1 MNKVLK
7 ILFVEDLP
15 FDAELIWREID
26 KNKIS
31 FEKLLVESR
40 EDFVT
45 ALNSFNPDL
54 IISDY
59 LLPQFDGMSAL
70 ALKNELAP
78 STPFILVTGSVNEE
92 IAVECMKAGA
102 DDYVIK
108 QNLARLGPAIFAAVK
123 RKEVVREKESAEKM
137 LIESEERF
145 RMLFDKAPIGYQS
158 LDTNGHFLEVNE
170 TWLEMLGYSRAE
182 VVGKWFGDFLVP
194 DFVGAFKE
202 RFPLFKA
209 RGSVHTEFDM
219 VRKDGT
225 IISVGFDG
233 RVGHAPDGNF
243 KQTHC
248 VLEDVTDRKRME
260 ENLQT
265 ERKRLRTLIDNIP
278 APIYVLDKNCR
289 KVIANLADLENIG
302 LSTEAESLGKTDLEL
317 FPGEIGERGYADNL
331 AVVKTGV
338 PIINNEEFFISK
350 NGTQRW
356 LLTSK
361 YPLHDANGQITGLVG
376 IGHDITERKK
386 IEEALL
392 ESLKFNESLLRTI
405 PFGMDIVDETGNVLF
420 LNDKFKELFG
430 QEYKGKKCWFL
441 YRDDKSQCCDCPLL
455 DGIRVGE
462 TDIYEASGILNGRT
476 FQISHTGM
484 FFQGQ
489 KAMLEIFQDITERK
503 LAEKE
508 LTEAMLKAQES
519 DRLKSSFLANMSHEI
534 RTPLNSIIGFSELL
548 VDPDYLETQK
558 HEFARVIIDSGNNLL
573 SIISDI
579 MDFSK
584 IDAGQVV
591 INKRILSVN
600 KLLSFIQ
607 RDFAFHAN
615 SKGIELKLAD
625 SNPETE
631 VLIESDELKLRQILV
646 NLVNNA
652 IKFTE
657 DGTIEIRFGL
667 TEGFVEFA
675 ISDTGIGI
683 PIEYHQRVFERF
695 LQVEVSLNRQYRG
708 AGLGLP
714 ISKGL
719 VELLGGKIWLTSD
732 VGKGS
737 IFHFT
742 IPRNH

>member
-1 MNKVLK
+1 
-7 ILFVEDLP
+7 
-15 FDAELIWREID
+15 
-26 KNKIS
+26 
-31 FEKLLVESR
+31 
-40 EDFVT
+40 
-45 ALNSFNPDL
+45 
-54 IISDY
+54 
-59 LLPQFDGMSAL
+59 
-70 ALKNELAP
+70 
-78 STPFILVTGSVNEE
+78 
-92 IAVECMKAGA
+92 
-102 DDYVIK
+102 
-108 QNLARLGPAIFAAVK
+108 
-123 RKEVVREKESAEKM
+123 
-137 LIESEERF
+137 
-145 RMLFDKAPIGYQS
+145 
-158 LDTNGHFLEVNE
+158 
-170 TWLEMLGYSRAE
+170 
-182 VVGKWFGDFLVP
+182 
-194 DFVGAFKE
+194 
-202 RFPLFKA
+202 
-209 RGSVHTEFDM
+209 
-219 VRKDGT
+219 
-225 IISVGFDG
+225 
-233 RVGHAPDGNF
+233 
-243 KQTHC
+243 
-248 VLEDVTDRKRME
+248 
-260 ENLQT
+260 
-265 ERKRLRTLIDNIP
+265 
-278 APIYVLDKNCR
+278 
-289 KVIANLADLENIG
+289 
-302 LSTEAESLGKTDLEL
+302 
-317 FPGEIGERGYADNL
+317 
-331 AVVKTGV
+331 
-338 PIINNEEFFISK
+338 
-350 NGTQRW
+350 
-356 LLTSK
+356 
-361 YPLHDANGQITGLVG
+361 
-376 IGHDITERKK
+376 
-386 IEEALL
+386 
-392 ESLKFNESLLRTI
+392 
-405 PFGMDIVDETGNVLF
+405 
-420 LNDKFKELFG
+420 
-430 QEYKGKKCWFL
+430 
-441 YRDDKSQCCDCPLL
+441 
-455 DGIRVGE
+455 
-462 TDIYEASGILNGRT
+462 
-476 FQISHTGM
+476 
-484 FFQGQ
+484 
-489 KAMLEIFQDITERK
+489 
-503 LAEKE
+503 